1 MLYDPR
7 REYMGKVHI
16 KQHSG
21 AARPSALIARA
32 SECRRL
38 AEIAEPENREDYLRL
53 ARTYDALASETAL
66 GGGAA
71 GKPSAPR
78 EEPRSDGSEISAPA

>member
-32 SECRRL
+32 NECRRL

-66 GGGAA
+66 SVGAA

-78 EEPRSDGSEISAPA
+78 EEPRSDGFEIAAPA

>member
-1 MLYDPR
+1 
-7 REYMGKVHI
+7 MGKVHT

-21 AARPSALIARA
+21 AARASALIAKA

-53 ARTYDALASETAL
+53 ARTYDALADETL
-66 GGGAA
+66 RGPGAA
-71 GKPSAPR
+71 GKPSTPH
-78 EEPRSDGSEISAPA
+78 EGPRSDGSEIAAPA